1 MEFQWPPVVKCI
13 LTAIL
18 PLPKTWR
25 RKKRKIFSIML
36 GPLVIPFLSSKTPEV
51 TFGPFRFPQ
60 TPSLSHWD
68 PLVNPLDTL
77 GPSRLPIL
85 PYKSSEDQSVINCGF
100 LDLPLDPLVHL
111 ADCPAVSFR
120 FVYLHS
126 RRWEPSISWGTFE
139 TVLQRQK

>member
-1 MEFQWPPVVKCI
+1 
-13 LTAIL
+13 
-18 PLPKTWR
+18 
-25 RKKRKIFSIML
+25 ML
-36 GPLVIPFLSSKTPEV
+36 GPLVIPLLSSKNPEVFRV

-100 LDLPLDPLVHL
+100 LDLPLDHLVHPKVPL
-111 ADCPAVSFR
+111 PPLTPQTPSCTCPHDPH
-120 FVYLHS
+120 LD
-126 RRWEPSISWGTFE
+126 
-139 TVLQRQK
+139 L